1 MKKTLIY
8 MAAVAAMAA
17 CTRPSAEAPRMIE
30 WSFEAAVTKASI
42 ASDGAF
48 SWDKGDEIVVWNST
62 SSAFVNFKTPAG
74 SGKFTATAPSD
85 AHFTDC
91 ALYPAAQVVSATS
104 VSLPAS
110 YADAAGAGKAFPMYA
125 KVEEG
130 SKLLTFKNLGALL
143 SVPMVYL
150 PAESATLE
158 ISSSSSALSGN
169 FAISG
174 GEIPAIS
181 GSGSVRV
188 PIPTGR
194 LYFTAVIP
202 IPTGSY
208 PLTIKVLDS
217 SDASIFE
224 LVGTEPISF
233 ERAKLYKL
241 EQIEADTSSA
251 SLIAVTGVES
261 LEPSDDST
269 NWE

>member
-1 MKKTLIY
+1 MKKTFIY
-8 MAAVAAMAA
+8 LAAVAAMAA

-48 SWDKGDEIVVWNST
+48 SWDKGDQIAVWNST
-62 SSAFVNFKTPAG
+62 TGSFVNFKTPAG

-91 ALYPAAQVVSATS
+91 ALYPAAQVLSATS
-104 VSLPAS
+104 VSLSAS
-110 YADAAGAGKAFPMYA
+110 YASAAAAAKAFPMYA
-125 KVEEG
+125 TVEAG
-130 SKLLTFKNLGALL
+130 SKLLSFKNLGALL
-143 SVPMVYL
+143 CIPMVYL

-158 ISSSSSALSGN
+158 ISSSSSALSGS
-169 FAISG
+169 FGISG

-181 GSGSVRV
+181 GSGSVSV
-188 PIPTGR
+188 PIPKG
-194 LYFTAVIP
+194 YMNFTAVIP

-217 SDASIFE
+217 SAQGIFE
-224 LVGTEPISF
+224 LVGTQAISF

-241 EQIEADTSSA
+241 EPIEADANSA
-251 SLIAVTGVES
+251 SIVALLDIEN
-261 LEPSDDST
+261 LEPGDDSA
-269 NWE
+269 NWQ

>member
-8 MAAVAAMAA
+8 LAAVAALAA
-17 CTRPSAEAPRMIE
+17 CTRPSAEAPRMVE
-30 WSFEAAVTKASI
+30 WNFEATVTKASI
-42 ASDGAF
+42 APDGAF
-48 SWDKGDEIVVWNST
+48 SWNPGDAIAVWNGT
-62 SSAFVNFKTPAG
+62 SGAFVQFKTPAG
-74 SGKFTATAPSD
+74 SGLFTATAPSD
-85 AHFTDC
+85 AHFTTC

-110 YADAAGAGKAFPMYA
+110 YADASAAARAFPMYA
-125 KVEEG
+125 TVEDG
-130 SKLLTFKNLGALL
+130 SKLLSFRNLGALL

-158 ISSSSSALSGN
+158 ISSSSTALSGN

-188 PIPTGR
+188 PIPSGR
-194 LYFTAVIP
+194 LSYTVVIP

-217 SDASIFE
+217 SDASIFT
-224 LVGTEPISF
+224 LAGTEAISF
-233 ERAKLYKL
+233 ERAKYYKL
-241 EQIEADTSSA
+241 EQIPADVNA
-251 SLIAVTGVES
+251 VRPIAVQLIES
-261 LEPSDDST
+261 LEPGNDST